1 MNSREERKET
11 DMKMWYER
19 EGRDEDVVLSTKAC
33 VVRNIKGYNFPS
45 KMDDKDFKSL
55 LTKVDSVINRN
66 ELSGGRA
73 TEIVNSGEAETLMQ
87 AQISGRDGSLLYS
100 PDKKSIYYNSDY
112 SLSIAV
118 GNHEH
123 LTIKTQAP
131 GHDIGVYRLAE
142 KASVDLEK
150 KLDIAY
156 SDKYGF
162 LTSSVKLTG
171 TGLKILY
178 TVAIP
183 AIAKTEGGIA
193 ALRQRVGQYE
203 WTIYPFADQ
212 GELNE
217 SGVYIIASVSTLG
230 VSENDILERGEK
242 LIEDVIKAE
251 RACREQF
258 ATKKKTQMKDFYG
271 RAYGLLRYAT
281 LMSRREAL
289 DAVSWLRLYR
299 DYDDSA
305 EFECKWK
312 MLNTI
317 TQEVCWEQQRRGEI
331 NAQTTQKKRA
341 ERIRKILKGVD

>member
-11 DMKMWYER
+11 EMKMWYEK

-33 VVRNIKGYNFPS
+33 IVRNIKGYNFPS
-45 KMDDKDFKSL
+45 KMDEKDAMSL
-55 LTKVDSVINRN
+55 LSKVDSVIDKS
-66 ELSGGRA
+66 EFSGGKA
-73 TEIVNSGEAETLMQ
+73 TDIINNGDAATLMK
-87 AQISGRDGSLLYS
+87 AQLSGRDGSLLFS
-100 PDKKSIYYNSDY
+100 PDRKSIYYNEDY

-118 GNHEH
+118 GNSEH
-123 LTIKTQAP
+123 LTIKSQAP

-142 KASVDLEK
+142 KAAVDLEK

-156 SDKYGF
+156 SSKYGF

-203 WTIYPFADQ
+203 WTIYPFAEQ
-212 GELNE
+212 GDLNE

-230 VSENDILERGEK
+230 VSEDEILARGEM

-251 RACREQF
+251 RACREQL
-258 ATKKKTQMKDFYG
+258 ATKKKTQMQDLYG
-271 RAYGLLRYAT
+271 RAYGLLRFAS

-289 DAVSWLRLYR
+289 DSICWLRLYR
-299 DYDDSA
+299 DYDDSS

-331 NAQTTQKKRA
+331 NTQSAQKQRA
-341 ERIRKILKGVD
+341 MRIRKILKGDD

>member
-1 MNSREERKET
+1 
-11 DMKMWYER
+11 MKMWYEK

-33 VVRNIKGYNFPS
+33 IVRNIKGYNFPS
-45 KMDDKDFKSL
+45 KMDEKDAMSL
-55 LTKVDSVINRN
+55 LSKVDSVIDKS
-66 ELSGGRA
+66 EFSGGKA
-73 TEIVNSGEAETLMQ
+73 TDIINNGDAATLMK
-87 AQISGRDGSLLYS
+87 AQLSGRDGSLLFS
-100 PDKKSIYYNSDY
+100 PDRKSIYYNEDY

-118 GNHEH
+118 GNSEH
-123 LTIKTQAP
+123 LTIKSQAP

-142 KASVDLEK
+142 KAAVDLEK

-156 SDKYGF
+156 SSKYGF

-203 WTIYPFADQ
+203 WTIYPFAEQ
-212 GELNE
+212 GDLNE

-230 VSENDILERGEK
+230 VSEDEILARGEM

-251 RACREQF
+251 RACREQL
-258 ATKKKTQMKDFYG
+258 ATKKKTQMQDLYG
-271 RAYGLLRYAT
+271 RAYGLLRFAS

-289 DAVSWLRLYR
+289 DSICWLRLYR
-299 DYDDSA
+299 DYDDSS

-331 NAQTTQKKRA
+331 NTQSAQKQRA
-341 ERIRKILKGVD
+341 MRIRKILKGDD

>member
-1 MNSREERKET
+1 
-11 DMKMWYER
+11 MKMWYEK
-19 EGRDEDVVLSTKAC
+19 EGRDEDVVMSTKAC
-33 VVRNIKGYNFPS
+33 IVRNVKGYNFPS
-45 KMDDKDFKSL
+45 KMDDKDARSL
-55 LTKVDSVINRN
+55 LSKVDTVIDRN
-66 ELSGGRA
+66 EFSGGAA
-73 TEIVNSGEAETLMQ
+73 TDIVNSGDAATLMM
-87 AQISGRDGSLLYS
+87 AQISGRDGSLLFS
-100 PDKKSIYYNSDY
+100 PDRKAIYYNEDY

-118 GNHEH
+118 GNNEH
-123 LTIKTQAP
+123 LTIKAQSS
-131 GHDIGVYRLAE
+131 GHDIGVYRKAE
-142 KASVDLEK
+142 KVAIDIEK

-171 TGLKILY
+171 TGLKVLY

-193 ALRQRVGQYE
+193 ALRQRVEQYE
-203 WTIYPFADQ
+203 WTIYPFAEQ

-230 VSENDILERGEK
+230 VSEEEILGRGEM

-258 ATKKKTQMKDFYG
+258 ATKKKTQMKDLYG
-271 RAYGLLRYAT
+271 RAYGLLRFAS

-289 DAVSWLRLYR
+289 DSICWLRLYR
-299 DYDDSA
+299 DYDDSC

-317 TQEVCWEQQRRGEI
+317 TQEVCWEQQRRSEI
-331 NAQTTQKKRA
+331 NTQTSQKKRA
-341 ERIRKILKGVD
+341 ERIRKILKGDD

>member
-1 MNSREERKET
+1 
-11 DMKMWYER
+11 MKQWYEK

-33 VVRNIKGYNFPS
+33 LVRNIKGYNFPS
-45 KMDDKDFKSL
+45 KMDDKDAESL
-55 LTKVDSVINRN
+55 LSKVDSVIDRN
-66 ELSGGRA
+66 QFSGGRA
-73 TEIVNSGEAETLMQ
+73 TDIINTGDTAELMK
-87 AQISGRDGSLLYS
+87 AQISGRDGSLLFS
-100 PDKKSIYYNSDY
+100 PDKKSIYYTEDY
-112 SLSIAV
+112 GLSIAV
-118 GNHEH
+118 GNSEH
-123 LTIKTQAP
+123 LTIKAQAP

-142 KASVDLEK
+142 KAAVELEK

-162 LTSSVKLTG
+162 LTASVKLTG
-171 TGLKILY
+171 TGMKILY

-203 WTIYPFADQ
+203 WTIYPFAEQ

-230 VSENDILERGEK
+230 VSEDDILERGEM

-271 RAYGLLRYAT
+271 RAYGLLRYAA

-289 DAVSWLRLYR
+289 DSVCWLRLYR

-305 EFECKWK
+305 EFDCKWK

-331 NAQTTQKKRA
+331 NTQAAQKRRA
-341 ERIRKILKGVD
+341 DRIRKILKGDD

>member
-1 MNSREERKET
+1 
-11 DMKMWYER
+11 MKMWYEN
-19 EGRDEDVVLSTKAC
+19 EGRDEDVVLSTKASL
-33 VVRNIKGYNFPS
+33 VRNIKGYNFPS
-45 KMDDKDFKSL
+45 KMDERDAKSL
-55 LTKVDSVINRN
+55 IAKVDSVIDRN
-66 ELSGGRA
+66 SLSGGLA
-73 TEIVNSGEAETLMQ
+73 ADIISSGDAEALMK
-87 AQISGRDGSLLYS
+87 AQLSGRDGSLLYN
-100 PDKKSIYYNSDY
+100 PDRKAVYYSEDY

-118 GNHEH
+118 GHNEH
-123 LTIKTQAP
+123 LTIKSQAA
-131 GHDIGVYRLAE
+131 GHDIGVYRAAE
-142 KASVDLEK
+142 KAAVDLEK

-171 TGLKILY
+171 TGLKMLY

-193 ALRQRVGQYE
+193 ALRQRVEQYE

-230 VSENDILERGEK
+230 VSEDDILERGEM
-242 LIEDVIKAE
+242 LIEDVIRAE

-258 ATKKKTQMKDFYG
+258 ATKKKTQMKDLYG
-271 RAYGLLRYAT
+271 RAYGLLRYAA

-289 DAVSWLRLYR
+289 DSVSWLRLYR

-331 NAQTTQKKRA
+331 NTQTAQKKRA

>member
-11 DMKMWYER
+11 EMKMWYEK
-19 EGRDEDVVLSTKAC
+19 EGSDEDVVLSTKAC
-33 VVRNIKGYNFPS
+33 IVRNIKGYNFPS
-45 KMDDKDFKSL
+45 KMDEKDAMSL
-55 LTKVDSVINRN
+55 LSKVDSVIDKS
-66 ELSGGRA
+66 EFSGGKA
-73 TEIVNSGEAETLMQ
+73 TDIINNGDAATLMK
-87 AQISGRDGSLLYS
+87 AQLSGRDGSLLFS
-100 PDKKSIYYNSDY
+100 PDRKSIYYNEDY

-118 GNHEH
+118 GNSEH
-123 LTIKTQAP
+123 LTIKSQAP

-142 KASVDLEK
+142 KAAVDLEK

-156 SDKYGF
+156 SSKYGF

-203 WTIYPFADQ
+203 WTIYPFAEQ
-212 GELNE
+212 GDLNE

-230 VSENDILERGEK
+230 VSEDEILARGEM

-251 RACREQF
+251 RACREQL
-258 ATKKKTQMKDFYG
+258 ATKKKTQMQDLYG
-271 RAYGLLRYAT
+271 RAYGLLRFAS

-289 DAVSWLRLYR
+289 DSICWLRLYR
-299 DYDDSA
+299 DYDDSS

-331 NAQTTQKKRA
+331 NTQSAQKQRA
-341 ERIRKILKGVD
+341 MRIRKILKGDD

>member
-1 MNSREERKET
+1 MNSREERKES

-19 EGRDEDVVLSTKAC
+19 EGTDEDVVLSTKAC
-33 VVRNIKGYNFPS
+33 LVRNVKGYNFPS
-45 KMDDKDFKSL
+45 KMDERDAKSL
-55 LTKVDSVINRN
+55 LAKVDSVIDKSVF
-66 ELSGGRA
+66 SGGLA
-73 TEIVNSGEAETLMQ
+73 TDIVNRGEAETLMK
-87 AQISGRDGSLLYS
+87 AQISGRDGSLLYG
-100 PDKKSIYYNSDY
+100 PDKKAIYYNEDY
-112 SLSIAV
+112 GLSVAV
-118 GNHEH
+118 GNGEH
-123 LTIKTQAP
+123 LTIKAQAA
-131 GHDIGVYRLAE
+131 GHDVGVYRLAE
-142 KASVDLEK
+142 KIAVDLEK

-156 SDKYGF
+156 SETYGF

-171 TGLKILY
+171 TGLKLLY

-203 WTIYPFADQ
+203 WMIYPFADQ

-230 VSENDILERGEK
+230 VSENETIERGEM
-242 LIEDVIKAE
+242 LIKDVIKAE

-271 RAYGLLRYAT
+271 RAYGLLRFAA

-289 DAVSWLRLYR
+289 DAVCWLRLYR
-299 DYDDSA
+299 DYDDSS

-331 NAQTTQKKRA
+331 NTQTSQKKRA